1 MTSTCNH
8 PHLSPGT
15 DQASNPL
22 SFQYSK
28 GGDAKL
34 IWLSNVLDKMNP
46 LYDSL
51 HQSLDKMD
59 DGWLDAE
66 LPAAKRSVQSLLSEV
81 KKARQLGEDGK
92 VGATLI
98 WLDDGV
104 RAAQYEIF
112 KTTPSKIQLN
122 QLSKWI
128 NTRYRWLTD
137 LERESTTPW
146 ASVGHGWVQRKPDI
160 NSTLRDSYASRRL
173 EGDEERP
180 KVGDDLE

>member
-1 MTSTCNH
+1 
-8 PHLSPGT
+8 
-15 DQASNPL
+15 
-22 SFQYSK
+22 
-28 GGDAKL
+28 
-34 IWLSNVLDKMNP
+34 
-46 LYDSL
+46 
-51 HQSLDKMD
+51 
-59 DGWLDAE
+59 
-66 LPAAKRSVQSLLSEV
+66 V

-98 WLDDGV
+98 WLDAGV

-122 QLSKWI
+122 QWSKWI

>member
-8 PHLSPGT
+8 PHLSLGT

-22 SFQYSK
+22 SFQYST

-66 LPAAKRSVQSLLSEV
+66 LPAAKRSVQSCYKWVEKRCMNSTILAAVLCNY
-81 KKARQLGEDGK
+81 RT
-92 VGATLI
+92 ATL
-98 WLDDGV
+98 
-104 RAAQYEIF
+104 RAAYDSPGV
-112 KTTPSKIQLN
+112 TN
-122 QLSKWI
+122 HC
-128 NTRYRWLTD
+128 R
-137 LERESTTPW
+137 
-146 ASVGHGWVQRKPDI
+146 QR
-160 NSTLRDSYASRRL
+160 
-173 EGDEERP
+173 
-180 KVGDDLE
+180 